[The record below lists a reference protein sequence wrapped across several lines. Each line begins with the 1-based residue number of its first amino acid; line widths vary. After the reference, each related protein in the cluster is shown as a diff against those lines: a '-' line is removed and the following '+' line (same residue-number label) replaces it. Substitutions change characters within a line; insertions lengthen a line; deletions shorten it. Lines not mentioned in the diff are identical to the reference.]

1 MFWTLRRMYLE
12 DKLPKLGL
20 ENAVAKNWITEAQ
33 MQEIIE
39 AKEDSIEDDENN
51 EL

>member
-1 MFWTLRRMYLE
+1 MFWTLKRMYLE

-20 ENAVAKNWITEAQ
+20 ENAVLKGWITEAQ

-39 AKEDSIEDDENN
+39 AKEEAVEEDN

>member
-1 MFWTLRRMYLE
+1 MFWTLKRMYLE

-39 AKEDSIEDDENN
+39 AKEESVEEDDED
-51 EL
+51 